1 MAASRETK
9 EQIEKEKNIIIHGLN
24 ESTKTTDTDI
34 KSDDK
39 NELDKILFAMKFDKQ
54 DKIKS
59 FYRLKT
65 NSKPSPLI
73 VAFENISTRN
83 YALKQSKNL
92 AYTEFKK
99 KVFINPDM
107 TEAQRINFKRL
118 WLERNEK
125 NDKNDDKDNY
135 YYGIRNDK
143 VVKLA
148 K

>member
-1 MAASRETK
+1 LAASRETK

-39 NELDKILFAMKFDKQ
+39 NELDKVLFAMKFDKQ

-73 VAFENISTRN
+73 VAFENISTIN
-83 YALKQSKNL
+83 YARSLPNIF
-92 AYTEFKK
+92 TKK
-99 KVFINPDM
+99 MPTDFFFFVCLSV
-107 TEAQRINFKRL
+107 TCL
-118 WLERNEK
+118 
-125 NDKNDDKDNY
+125 NDKN
-135 YYGIRNDK
+135 
-143 VVKLA
+143 V
-148 K
+148 